1 MGHGEPCPDEP
12 IAKQNR
18 GLSKDNSAMK
28 VDSGNPH
35 NIAMSWQDWEEL
47 SYQRCQE
54 RVEPWIQR
62 VRSYFGWGHR
72 VGLGVI
78 LLPPLLPKGSCWVS
92 WIVTKHSLETLVA
105 STMNNLQ
112 PRVGENVKD
121 LVAMNLWFKEL
132 ENKLNLS
139 LGALL
144 VSLSS
149 TTDLIK
155 LDQLEPPFLGR
166 NKSSLTLCLFENDCG
181 DLLQVPGILK
191 NDLNTAKLNSKWC

>member
-1 MGHGEPCPDEP
+1 
-12 IAKQNR
+12 
-18 GLSKDNSAMK
+18 
-28 VDSGNPH
+28 
-35 NIAMSWQDWEEL
+35 
-47 SYQRCQE
+47 
-54 RVEPWIQR
+54 
-62 VRSYFGWGHR
+62 
-72 VGLGVI
+72 
-78 LLPPLLPKGSCWVS
+78 
-92 WIVTKHSLETLVA
+92 
-105 STMNNLQ
+105 MNNLQ

-121 LVAMNLWFKEL
+121 LAAMNLWFKEL

-155 LDQLEPPFLGR
+155 LNQFEPPFLGR

-191 NDLNTAKLNSKWC
+191 NDLNTAKLNSK

>member
-1 MGHGEPCPDEP
+1 
-12 IAKQNR
+12 
-18 GLSKDNSAMK
+18 
-28 VDSGNPH
+28 
-35 NIAMSWQDWEEL
+35 
-47 SYQRCQE
+47 
-54 RVEPWIQR
+54 
-62 VRSYFGWGHR
+62 
-72 VGLGVI
+72 
-78 LLPPLLPKGSCWVS
+78 
-92 WIVTKHSLETLVA
+92 
-105 STMNNLQ
+105 MNNLQ

-139 LGALL
+139 LGSLL

-191 NDLNTAKLNSKWC
+191 NDLNTAKLNSK